1 MRNPRNVCHRGRHA
15 ARDAGLAVGAHRDHT
30 VARRVPQQELSGMHA
45 VVSHPPAHPSA
56 HRVHRAACRAGCSAV
71 GKACQHPLDLRFS
84 REHPPSLLILL
95 SQYGTGGCSGAW
107 FLGRQVQTAVP
118 FAIEPPEP
126 QLGFLCATPT
136 HDAPLPSNLQTHP
149 WRTAHT
155 CAAHS
160 EPVGCQCLVRCP
172 YGPRADGASRVHLV
186 GHTRVLTVWS
196 RVQVVLSTHSMVARA
211 GGAEY
216 SQYGRACRWC

>member
-1 MRNPRNVCHRGRHA
+1 MPSGRHA

-56 HRVHRAACRAGCSAV
+56 HRAHRAACRAGCSAV

-136 HDAPLPSNLQTHP
+136 NTQRPADMTACQATRR
-149 WRTAHT
+149 RTRGALHT
-155 CAAHS
+155 LRCTLGARRPPARCAM
-160 EPVGCQCLVRCP
+160 PVW
-172 YGPRADGASRVHLV
+172 AASR
-186 GHTRVLTVWS
+186 WAKQSAPS
-196 RVQVVLSTHSMVARA
+196 RA
-211 GGAEY
+211 Y
-216 SQYGRACRWC
+216 